1 MLIGLLVIDFLFIG
15 IFVFYGI
22 QQVISE
28 NPAKF
33 PQMWSLSA
41 DYSIPEFFGYAKL
54 ALIALFLF
62 VVYQKTSQ
70 RIWWSWSIV
79 FALLLADDMLLLHE
93 YGGEWVANFIPLA
106 SIGGIETHHI
116 GELVVYAVLAM
127 AALVILFIGLL
138 DTPAKIEARS
148 GFFLV
153 VVFGLV
159 ACGVG
164 VDLLTSTS
172 YFHHT
177 DGGDAVAKT
186 LYGALLIAEDGGVH
200 FHDTRLCRCL
210 CKLAEIQNVERLAK
224 VLLAS
229 QALQHTHNFHD
240 DWYGNNQNADGK
252 QKQRQRKQHF
262 KR

>member
-1 MLIGLLVIDFLFIG
+1 MLIGLLVIDLLFIG
-15 IFVFYGI
+15 IFVFHGI

-28 NPAKF
+28 NPAQF
-33 PQMWSLSA
+33 PHMWSLAA

-54 ALIALFLF
+54 ALSAWFLF

-79 FALLLADDMLLLHE
+79 FALLLADDMLQLHE
-93 YGGEWVANFIPLA
+93 YGGEWVADFIPFA

-116 GELVVYAVLAM
+116 GELILYAVLAM

-138 DTPAKIEARS
+138 DTPANTAARS

-153 VVFGLV
+153 VVLGLV

-172 YFHHT
+172 YFHDT

-186 LYGALLIAEDGGVH
+186 LYGALLIAEDGGESI
-200 FHDTRLCRCL
+200 FMTLGCAGAYATWLKFRRPI
-210 CKLAEIQNVERLAK
+210 A
-224 VLLAS
+224 
-229 QALQHTHNFHD
+229 
-240 DWYGNNQNADGK
+240 
-252 QKQRQRKQHF
+252 
-262 KR
+262 